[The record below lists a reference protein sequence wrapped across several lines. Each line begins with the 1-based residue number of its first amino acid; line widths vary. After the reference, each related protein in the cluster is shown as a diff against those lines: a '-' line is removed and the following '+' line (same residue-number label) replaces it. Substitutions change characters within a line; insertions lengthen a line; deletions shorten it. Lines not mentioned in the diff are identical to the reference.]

1 MKLHQEVLE
10 LKYKLSS
17 AINTSIQ
24 KICPRLLQNMM
35 LRKTFKKMNSHQVM
49 KAHLQRRKI
58 ILNSFQIKS
67 SFRQVA
73 DQLGS
78 RKAGSR
84 LKVEVT
90 SLDASIST
98 IMT

>member
-1 MKLHQEVLE
+1 MRLHQEVLE
-10 LKYKLSS
+10 LKYNLSS

-35 LRKTFKKMNSHQVM
+35 LRKTFKMMNSHQVM
-49 KAHLQRRKI
+49 KVHLQKRKT

-67 SFRQVA
+67 SFRQA
-73 DQLGS
+73 PDQLGS
-78 RKAGSR
+78 RKVGSR
-84 LKVEVT
+84 LKAEVT
-90 SLDASIST
+90 LLDASIST